1 MRDLYDIHCHI
12 LPGVD
17 DGAKNMDIALALIE
31 KEIEAGVE
39 TIILTP
45 HFRKEMFEPDM
56 EDIWNAYD
64 ELLYETRYKNIRLYL
79 GCEFHANMEMV
90 ETLDND
96 LRPTLADSR
105 YVLTEFAHNST
116 RAFMKERADALLMSG
131 YRPIIAHIERYRATR
146 KDFDL
151 IEDLIEMG
159 CEVQVNAD
167 AIIGRDGLGAQR
179 FCKKL
184 MQEDM
189 LHYVGSD
196 THNLRGRAPH
206 LGECCEYL
214 KKHMGRLYTSR
225 IMRDNPSKIVE
236 KAR

>member
-167 AIIGRDGLGAQR
+167 AIIGRDGLGAQC